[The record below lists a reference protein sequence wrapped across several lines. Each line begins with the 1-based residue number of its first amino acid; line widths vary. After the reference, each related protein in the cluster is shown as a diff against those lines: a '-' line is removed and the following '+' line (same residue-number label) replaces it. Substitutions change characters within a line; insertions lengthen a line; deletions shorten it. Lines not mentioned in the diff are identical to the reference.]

1 MYCKGLSP
9 FSAIQ
14 QLYQLFTKAFL
25 HSFTSARGK
34 EFFYYPFVEDLDI
47 DFYFADAYSSW
58 KRGNNKT
65 SNGLLSEYFPK
76 KTDLATTS
84 NED

>member
-14 QLYQLFTKAFL
+14 QFYQLFPKDFL
-25 HSFTSARGK
+25 KSFTSARRK
-34 EFFYYPFVEDLDI
+34 DFKMSFVEDLDI
-47 DFYFADAYSSW
+47 DFYFSDAYSSW
-58 KRGNNKT
+58 KRGKNET
-65 SNGLLSEYFPK
+65 SNGLLREYFPK
-76 KTDLATTS
+76 KTDLATIS

>member
-14 QLYQLFTKAFL
+14 QFYQLFLKDFL
-25 HSFTSARGK
+25 KSFTSARRK
-34 EFFYYPFVEDLDI
+34 YFKKSFVEDLDI

-58 KRGNNKT
+58 KRGNNET
-65 SNGLLSEYFPK
+65 SNGLLREYFPK
-76 KTDLATTS
+76 KTELATTS

>member
-14 QLYQLFTKAFL
+14 QLYQLFPKDFL
-25 HSFTSARGK
+25 KSFTSARGK
-34 EFFYYPFVEDLDI
+34 DFKKSFVEDLDI
-47 DFYFADAYSSW
+47 DFYFSDAYSSW
-58 KRGNNKT
+58 KRGKNEI
-65 SNGLLSEYFPK
+65 SNGLLREYFPK
-76 KTDLATTS
+76 KTDLATIS

>member
-14 QLYQLFTKAFL
+14 QLYQLFKK
-25 HSFTSARGK
+25 S
-34 EFFYYPFVEDLDI
+34 FVEDLDI
-47 DFYFADAYSSW
+47 NFYFADAYSFW
-58 KRGNNKT
+58 KRGNNET
-65 SNGLLSEYFPK
+65 SNGLLREYFPK
-76 KTDLATTS
+76 KTDLATIS

>member
-14 QLYQLFTKAFL
+14 QFYQLFLKDFL
-25 HSFTSARGK
+25 KSFTSARRK
-34 EFFYYPFVEDLDI
+34 DFKKSFVEDLDI

-58 KRGNNKT
+58 KRGNNET
-65 SNGLLSEYFPK
+65 SNGLLREYFPK
-76 KTDLATTS
+76 KPELATTS

>member
-14 QLYQLFTKAFL
+14 QLYQLFPKDFL
-25 HSFTSARGK
+25 KSFPRAEVKDFKKS
-34 EFFYYPFVEDLDI
+34 FVEDLDI
-47 DFYFADAYSSW
+47 NFYFADVYSFW
-58 KRGNNKT
+58 KRGNNET
-65 SNGLLSEYFPK
+65 SNGLLREYFPK
-76 KTDLATTS
+76 KTDLATIS

>member
-9 FSAIQ
+9 FSDIQ
-14 QLYQLFTKAFL
+14 QFYQLFPKDFL
-25 HSFTSARGK
+25 KSFTSARRKDFKKSFGK
-34 EFFYYPFVEDLDI
+34 DLDI

-58 KRGNNKT
+58 KRGNNET
-65 SNGLLSEYFPK
+65 SNGLLREYFPK
-76 KTDLATTS
+76 KTDLAAIS

>member
-14 QLYQLFTKAFL
+14 PLYQLFPKDF
-25 HSFTSARGK
+25 
-34 EFFYYPFVEDLDI
+34 DI
-47 DFYFADAYSSW
+47 NFYFADAYSFW
-58 KRGNNKT
+58 KRGNNET
-65 SNGLLSEYFPK
+65 SNGLLREYFPK
-76 KTDLATTS
+76 KTDLATIS